1 MDILRFKQKALGHV
15 LRCQDAPD
23 TSGQQQA
30 ALQTAQLSKEQLEW
44 AKQIYEQERPQRE
57 AAAARANAVSDAQL
71 ASMRQNDAIAKDYYD
86 YQVGTFRPLEKRLV
100 AEAESYDTPER
111 RAAEAAAAKADVTM
125 AVDATQAATLR
136 GQQRMG
142 VNPNSG
148 KVMALQNQMAL
159 GKAALLAGADSA
171 ARRNVETQGYA
182 RRMDAANLG
191 RGLASNQATS
201 AGVALSAGNASAAN
215 ALSSLTP
222 GNQANAQMAAG
233 YQNAIAG
240 QGQAAN
246 IYGDIARTQA
256 SSSNSGLWGALG
268 SAAGSWM
275 GRISDRRLKTD
286 VEPASADKALRAVV
300 DTPVAL
306 WRYKDGTPADDGGRQ
321 HIGPMAQDL
330 QRTAGDAVAPGGVQI
345 DIGDATGL
353 VMAAI
358 QGLDRKVARLE
369 SVAPEAGAG
378 PKAPAKRLKAA
389 A

>member
-30 ALQTAQLSKEQLEW
+30 ALQTAQLSREQLEW

-240 QGQAAN
+240 QGQAAS

-256 SSSNSGLWGALG
+256 SSGNSGLWGALG
-268 SAAGSWM
+268 SVAGGALANPAM
-275 GRISDRRLKTD
+275 RISDRDQKRD
-286 VEPASADKALRAVV
+286 IQPASTDKALKAVV

-306 WRYKDGTPADDGGRQ
+306 WRYKDASPANDGGQ
-321 HIGPMAQDL
+321 EHIGPMAQDL
-330 QRTAGDAVAPGGVQI
+330 QRTAGDTVAPGGKQI
-345 DIGDATGL
+345 DLGDATGL
-353 VMAAI
+353 LMAAI
-358 QGLDRKVARLE
+358 QGLDKKVARVE
-369 SVAPEAGAG
+369 SMAAKHGAG
-378 PKAPAKRLKAA
+378 TKTSTAK
-389 A
+389 

>member
-240 QGQAAN
+240 QGQAAS

-256 SSSNSGLWGALG
+256 SSSNSGLWGVLG
-268 SAAGSWM
+268 NMAGA
-275 GRISDRRLKTD
+275 GIAKYSDKNMKEGVR
-286 VEPASADKALRAVV
+286 EASDEASLNAIRN
-300 DTPVAL
+300 TPVAL
-306 WRYKDGTPADDGGRQ
+306 WRYKDDSPGADGGLE
-321 HIGPMAQDL
+321 HLGPMAQDL
-330 QRTAGDAVAPGGVQI
+330 QRSAGDDVAPGGKTI
-345 DIGDATGL
+345 DLISANGL
-353 VMAAI
+353 TMSAIRALDKKVSNLAA
-358 QGLDRKVARLE
+358 QVG
-369 SVAPEAGAG
+369 
-378 PKAPAKRLKAA
+378 APAKRRSATHSTQS
-389 A
+389 